1 MGEGMTER
9 ETNARER
16 YEERAGILE
25 YCAAYP
31 RREAER
37 MARAE
42 VAAWLKAHPEDEHGN
57 D

>member
-1 MGEGMTER
+1 MTER